1 MGDVAAFE
9 QLYRENVDRVNM
21 TRSACKRRFLATIG
35 AVISQY
41 TCNYGFGDPINP
53 ELCKSKA
60 AAGKTTT

>member
-1 MGDVAAFE
+1 M
-9 QLYRENVDRVNM
+9 DRVNM
-21 TRSACKRRFLATIG
+21 TTSARKRRFLATIG

-41 TCNYGFGDPINP
+41 ECNYGFGDPINR